1 MQGFRYSSYKLLV
14 GGHRSIQGPDSLTS
28 KKTSVSGADLKSRQR
43 LIYIIVLGFLLMA
56 QTLITDMF
64 LPAFPRIADFFS
76 VPDAFIQYSLSAVT
90 LGSAVGFFIAGPLSD
105 SLGRRRPI
113 LVAVG
118 LFSLASF
125 LLYLAPSIEI
135 FVLLR
140 FAQGLTSAAAA
151 VIAQAIIRDLF
162 VGDAMLKMLGRV
174 WLISGLAPIFS
185 PLIAGQLLLVGD
197 WRIIGLALGLL
208 GTLILIVA
216 AKSLVETLHI
226 DNRRAKGF
234 EGVNRRFIAVF
245 KDRIILGLLLIG
257 MAQTLA
263 AFSYLNNISFLY
275 QDTFGLDP
283 VGFSMLFSLSA
294 VSWFTGIQAGAKLG
308 RLITPQWTI
317 FVALA
322 LALGAGIGLYFAGI
336 TGADLWVVVALVSV
350 FVFTFGFA
358 STPIQ
363 TIALQGHGT
372 EAGTA
377 ASVLGVVN
385 SLTAAVGAPL
395 YPLVGSATSANLGAI
410 IILAH
415 LLAIAFFFL
424 VLRPKSVPALVKD
437 R

>member
-1 MQGFRYSSYKLLV
+1 
-14 GGHRSIQGPDSLTS
+14 
-28 KKTSVSGADLKSRQR
+28 
-43 LIYIIVLGFLLMA
+43 
-56 QTLITDMF
+56 
-64 LPAFPRIADFFS
+64 
-76 VPDAFIQYSLSAVT
+76 
-90 LGSAVGFFIAGPLSD
+90 
-105 SLGRRRPI
+105 
-113 LVAVG
+113 VG